1 MISIRYT
8 HDGDEVEYPIQDSV
22 HYQIQDG
29 AFELWY
35 DMDMGDHPESHCIG
49 TRWNIMPEK
58 VFIRLSDSAGCK
70 EYPIT
75 LPAAELMVIMR
86 NYETEQS
93 IASLCTE
100 DLW

>member
-1 MISIRYT
+1 MISIRYA
-8 HDGDEVEYPIQDSV
+8 HDGDEV
-22 HYQIQDG
+22 
-29 AFELWY
+29 
-35 DMDMGDHPESHCIG
+35 
-49 TRWNIMPEK
+49 
-58 VFIRLSDSAGCK
+58 

>member
-8 HDGDEVEYPIQDSV
+8 YDGDEVEYPIQDSV

-35 DMDMGDHPESHCIG
+35 DMDMGDHPESHRIG

-58 VFIRLSDSAGCK
+58 VFIRLSNSAGYK

-93 IASLCTE
+93 IAILCTE

>member
-1 MISIRYT
+1 MVSIRYT
-8 HDGDEVEYPIQDSV
+8 HDGDEAEYPIQDSV
-22 HYQIQDG
+22 HYRIRDG

-35 DMDMGDHPESHCIG
+35 EMDMGDHPESYCIG

-58 VFIRLSDSAGCK
+58 VFIRLSDREGYK

-75 LPAAELMVIMR
+75 LPAAELMMIMR
-86 NYETEQS
+86 NYEAEQA